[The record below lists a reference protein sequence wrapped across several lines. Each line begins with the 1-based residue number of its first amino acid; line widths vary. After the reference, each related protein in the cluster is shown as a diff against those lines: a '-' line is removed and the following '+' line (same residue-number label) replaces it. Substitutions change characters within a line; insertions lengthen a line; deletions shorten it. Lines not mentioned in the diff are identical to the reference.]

1 LLKKKILNRNS
12 PDFKDSGA
20 IMVGASSSNVPH
32 QKIDYSNCGNR
43 IDCYAWGEDVVTAG
57 YFPWSSGYAT
67 NTYTDKFNGTSSAT
81 AIVAGIAIAVQSII
95 EANHCTRLSPKQMRD
110 ILSSDLCGTRSANG
124 RLKDKIG
131 VMPDLKKI
139 IDKGLQY

>member
-1 LLKKKILNRNS
+1 
-12 PDFKDSGA
+12 
-20 IMVGASSSNVPH
+20 
-32 QKIDYSNCGNR
+32 
-43 IDCYAWGEDVVTAG
+43 
-57 YFPWSSGYAT
+57 
-67 NTYTDKFNGTSSAT
+67 
-81 AIVAGIAIAVQSII
+81 VAGIAIAVQSII
-95 EANHCTRLSPKQMRD
+95 EANHCSRLSPKQMRD